1 MDNTSASEYIHK
13 LLMPNGEGFKFTLFS
28 LQKMI
33 KAAGFEFTEGAV
45 SGFINR
51 AIRAGAVDYVGKVQH
66 PESNRKVYEYVILST
81 EPWKFKSKSQGSQK
95 GRVVNRAP
103 NADVPD
109 LSEVVP
115 VEDKPLSLSDKL
127 YNLALEALEIE
138 NKSLGDYS
146 TEELLNEVKKRM
158 K

>member
-1 MDNTSASEYIHK
+1 MDNTSASEHIHK

-28 LQKMI
+28 LYNMV
-33 KAAGFEFTEGAV
+33 KAAGFEFNEGAV
-45 SGFINR
+45 SGFVNR
-51 AIRAGAVDYVGKVQH
+51 AIRAEAVDYVGKVQH
-66 PESNRKVYEYVILST
+66 PENNRKIYEYVILNT
-81 EPWKFKSKSQGSQK
+81 EPWKFKPKGSGSQK
-95 GRVVNRAP
+95 GRVLNRTP

-109 LSEVVP
+109 LSGVIP
-115 VEDKPLSLSDKL
+115 VEKMPLSLSDKL

-146 TEELLNEVKKRM
+146 TEELLNEIKKRM